1 MKQSIQEF
9 ARASATRHNAR
20 SLSGMTI
27 RNATGDINETSLG
40 YQIAIDTLTFI
51 KKQITEQKFYEV
63 SPADYVPIAVGDGA
77 FSQSLLTNLT
87 VSTSR
92 DFETGIIEQGTNN
105 DRLESADAAISS
117 KTAAVLNW
125 AKAVGYSE
133 FEIEQAL
140 QSNNWD
146 IIESKHRAR
155 KKNWD
160 LGIQKIAFLGILND
174 QTAYPGLLSQSQSN
188 VNSDLVTIQES
199 ISSMSATQF
208 GTFVSLVVASYQ
220 NNCAYTAMPTH
231 FVIPQSDWLGLAA
244 PVSTDYPFNSKLEYL
259 KKAFN
264 EIVPGG
270 IKILPSIYGMP
281 AYNQAVVNTGVGISR
296 YAMYRYDPESLRMD
310 IPVDYTVTQPNT
322 LNNFQFQ
329 DAGYGQATGVIAYRQ
344 LELEYFDYAYS
355 FNPGVV

>member
-1 MKQSIQEF
+1 MKHSVQEFVKQS
-9 ARASATRHNAR
+9 AARHNAR
-20 SLSGMTI
+20 SLSGLTI
-27 RNATGDINETSLG
+27 RNATGDINTTTLG

-63 SPADYVPIAVGDGA
+63 SPADYIPIAVGDGA
-77 FSQSLLTNLT
+77 FSQNILTNLT
-87 VSTSR
+87 VSTAA
-92 DFETGIIEQGTNN
+92 DFETGIINQGTDN
-105 DRLESADAAISS
+105 DRLENADAAISS

-125 AKAVGYSE
+125 AKAVGYSV

-140 QSNNWD
+140 QANNWD
-146 IIESKHRAR
+146 IIESKHRSR

-160 LGIQKIAFLGILND
+160 LGIQKLAFLGILSD
-174 QTAYPGLLSQSQSN
+174 QASFPGLLTQSQSS

-199 ISSMSATQF
+199 ISSMTATQF

-220 NNCAYTAMPTH
+220 ANCAYTAMPTH

-259 KKAFN
+259 KKAFM

-270 IKILPSIYGMP
+270 VKILPSIYGMP
-281 AYNQAVVNTGVGISR
+281 AYNSQVVNIGTGINR
-296 YAMYRYDPESLRMD
+296 YAMYRYDPESIRMD

-329 DAGYGQATGVIAYRQ
+329 DAAYGQATGVIVYRD
-344 LELEYFDYAYS
+344 LEVEYFDYASY